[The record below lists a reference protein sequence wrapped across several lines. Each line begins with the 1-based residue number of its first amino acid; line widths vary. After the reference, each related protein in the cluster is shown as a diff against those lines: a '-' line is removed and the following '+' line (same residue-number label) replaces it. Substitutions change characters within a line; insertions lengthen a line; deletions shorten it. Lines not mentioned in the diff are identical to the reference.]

1 MSAAPCRTFVGQR
14 FFELAKATGQ
24 GADLDAVRES
34 TTRRNGQRR
43 KPDSPST
50 ELPAVR
56 QGWGQPART
65 PWSLCHS
72 GSTSLADSRRNE
84 VESLSLTTD
93 SLSHEVESLSLT
105 ADSLSHEVEPLSL
118 TADSLSHEVE
128 SLSLTADSLS
138 HEVESLSLTADALSH
153 EVESRKLTPEALSD
167 ELQSLPFQPGREG
180 RFVTSRCRAHRL
192 PRVRTANAT
201 DRAGS
206 LAWNRIAE
214 ILALSPHTVRD
225 YVQDIYRRAGV
236 NGYEKLVSKLANA
249 NGASPSA
256 KDPMT

>member
-1 MSAAPCRTFVGQR
+1 M
-14 FFELAKATGQ
+14 
-24 GADLDAVRES
+24 
-34 TTRRNGQRR
+34 
-43 KPDSPST
+43 
-50 ELPAVR
+50 
-56 QGWGQPART
+56 
-65 PWSLCHS
+65 
-72 GSTSLADSRRNE
+72 
-84 VESLSLTTD
+84 SLTAD

-128 SLSLTADSLS
+128 PLSLTADSLS
-138 HEVESLSLTADALSH
+138 HEVESLSLTTDSLRH

-167 ELQSLPFQPGREG
+167 ELPSLPFQPGREG